1 MSEVALFPGA
11 DLHWL
16 HFSFLHGNKATS
28 GADKVSS
35 LWDTVHEK
43 GRGIDHVRVIGT
55 SLSEPHTS
63 VTAFPEV
70 VCMSACLWPY
80 TVNLK

>member
-1 MSEVALFPGA
+1 MGKP
-11 DLHWL
+11 
-16 HFSFLHGNKATS
+16 GNKATS

-43 GRGIDHVRVIGT
+43 GRGIDHVRVIGA

-63 VTAFPEV
+63 VTAFVEV
-70 VCMSACLWPY
+70 VCMSACLLVAIY
-80 TVNLK
+80 RKF